1 MSLLEKRLIGR
12 TDTIDLPE
20 YGLSTLGCKVDTGAD
35 TSSLHCSG
43 ICLIET
49 ADGHTL
55 LEFHV
60 LDPKHPM
67 YSGQNIRVANFSV
80 RKVKSSFGTTEMRY
94 SIQTTLLLFGIEW
107 PVEFTL
113 SDRENM
119 RFPVLLGR
127 RFLRKKFVVDVAKK
141 NLSDKQ
147 RIKP

>member
-1 MSLLEKRLIGR
+1 MSLSEKRLIGR

-20 YGLSTLGCKVDTGAD
+20 FGLSELACKVDTGAD
-35 TSSLHCSG
+35 TSSLHCSD
-43 ICLIET
+43 IRVVET
-49 ADGHTL
+49 KDGL
-55 LEFHV
+55 EVLEFHV
-60 LDPKHPM
+60 LDPKHPL
-67 YSGQNIRVANFSV
+67 YSGQRIRVASFRV
-80 RKVKSSFGTTEMRY
+80 RKVKSSFGTTETRF
-94 SIQTTLLLFGIEW
+94 SIDTKLLLFGLEW